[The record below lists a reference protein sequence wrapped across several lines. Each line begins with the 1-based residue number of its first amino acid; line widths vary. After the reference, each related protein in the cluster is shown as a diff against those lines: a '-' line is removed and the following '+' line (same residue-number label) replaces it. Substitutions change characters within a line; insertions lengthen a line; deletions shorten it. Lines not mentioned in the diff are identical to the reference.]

1 MNDRT
6 RRDRANEEG
15 AVMKVSR
22 LAVSLAVISI
32 FSGSVMAATSNPWV
46 LKATLSA
53 PGNPLEF
60 GYALGI
66 SGTTIAATANNE
78 IAVYVEP
85 KAGWGNM
92 STPTAKLSATD
103 GAVFSSVAISGNTI
117 VAGSVQDG
125 GTGAAYVFIEPSSGW
140 KNMTET
146 AKLSASDAKPGDFI
160 GTSVAI
166 ANTTIVVGAD
176 QNNSVGAS
184 FPPEPNGAGAAYV
197 FAKPTAGWAN
207 MTETAKLT
215 PSDGVSGDDFAY
227 SVAIIGNT
235 IAASSPNAMIGSTD
249 LEGAIYIFDKN
260 GSQWKSSTQ
269 TAKLTASDGH
279 SVTLLGMGLSLNGN
293 ALAAAAFDKVYLF
306 FKPSSGWTTSTQ
318 NVELASSSYTF
329 YGLNSVA
336 LYQGN
341 VLAGSPYENVPFAD
355 LYVEPSAGWHNM
367 TPTYRLKAPAK
378 NGNGSDGWSVAM
390 NGTTLVVGSPLFGG
404 NGGNVIY
411 VYGLK

>member
-1 MNDRT
+1 
-6 RRDRANEEG
+6 
-15 AVMKVSR
+15 MKVSR
-22 LAVSLAVISI
+22 LAVSLALVSV
-32 FSGSVMAATSNPWV
+32 FSGILMAATSNPWV

-60 GYALGI
+60 GYAVGI
-66 SGTTIAATANNE
+66 SGTTIAATANDE

-92 STPTAKLSATD
+92 SAPTAKLSASD
-103 GAVFSSVAISGNTI
+103 GTVFSSVAISGNTI

-125 GTGAAYVFIEPSSGW
+125 GTGAAYVFVEPSGGW

-146 AKLSASDAKPGDFI
+146 AKLTASDAAPGDFI

-166 ANTTIVVGAD
+166 AAGTIVVGAD

-197 FAKPTAGWAN
+197 FVEPSGGWKSA
-207 MTETAKLT
+207 TETAKLT
-215 PSDGVSGDDFAY
+215 GSDSVVGDDFAY
-227 SVAIIGNT
+227 NVAIIGNT
-235 IAASSPNAMIGSTD
+235 IAASAPNAMIGSTN
-249 LEGAIYIFDKN
+249 LEGAIYIFQKN
-260 GSQWKSSTQ
+260 GSQWKNSTQ

-293 ALAAAAFDKVYLF
+293 TLAAAAFDKVYLF
-306 FKPSSGWTTSTQ
+306 FKPASGWSTGTQ
-318 NVELASSSYTF
+318 NVEMSSSSYTF

-336 LYQGN
+336 IYQGN

-367 TPTYRLKAPAK
+367 TPTYRLKAPTK

-411 VYGLK
+411 VYGQR